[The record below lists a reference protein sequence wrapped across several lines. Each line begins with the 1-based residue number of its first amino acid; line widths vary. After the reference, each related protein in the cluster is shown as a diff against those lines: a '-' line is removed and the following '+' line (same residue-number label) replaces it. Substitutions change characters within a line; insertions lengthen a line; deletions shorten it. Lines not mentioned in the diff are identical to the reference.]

1 MRLTLLAVGKLKCE
15 EAALFA
21 RYQKRIKG
29 LRVLELSTQ
38 ANLRQEQNSIE
49 KAIFKGARLIVLDE
63 RGKRLN
69 SENFASSLAKEG
81 MREQIFVIGGAQGLH
96 DSLRERADLLLSFGA
111 MTWPHQIVR
120 LLLVEQLY
128 RAQSILLGHPYHKV

>member
-81 MREQIFVIGGAQGLH
+81 MREQIFVIGGARGLH